1 MADLNLDISQ
11 ELNIT
16 IRRGDSL
23 SFEITVKD
31 TDGDA
36 VDLTDYNFDMDIRS
50 SSRVSSKSS
59 RSDIVLSN
67 TPGGKN
73 NLLLSISGAAD
84 GTLTVSA
91 TREAM
96 ANVAPGSYNYDI
108 SANHVVNATSQ
119 TWFFGRFIVNQ
130 DFTLR

>member
-16 IRRGDSL
+16 IRRGDTL
-23 SFEITVKD
+23 SFDVTVKD
-31 TDGDA
+31 TVGDA
-36 VDLTDYNFDMDIRS
+36 VDLTAYNFDMDIRS
-50 SSRVSSKSS
+50 SSRVNSKSN
-59 RSDIVLSN
+59 RGDIVLSN

-84 GTLTVSA
+84 GTLSVTA
-91 TREAM
+91 TREAI
-96 ANVAPGSYNYDI
+96 AQISPGSYNYDI
-108 SANHVVNATSQ
+108 SANHAVNATSQ
-119 TWFFGRFIVNQ
+119 TWFFGRFVVNK